1 MRRGLGVDRLLGAD
15 DPGGCSGRGVCSNLT
30 CVCEDGWTGPAC
42 AGAVPQRL
50 RRSWV
55 VPQWR
60 MPLRA
65 RAVRMRA
72 PPPAPPRPAPRRARP
87 APRRPA
93 PPRAACA
100 RECSC
105 RSRPSSRRMPRYGDD
120 CGRLLCPN
128 ACSNGRCASDGTCEC
143 AGWMRFDCS
152 GAAVPRT
159 ARAATRRLLAAPP
172 TGRLSALAACVST
185 ARACACRA
193 GRGLTVASQPA
204 RRTKGLFAVATA
216 CATSC
221 AGRAIARRGGL
232 GPIALNAR
240 ARTGRA
246 VTAASASTSAA
257 TAPLASR
264 VRIAALNYA
273 STAALEMVPA
283 GWDGV
288 FVILAGE
295 VGCSPPVRPP
305 RPSTLPAPPP
315 GPQPPACPPC
325 AGDDCSELSCMRAA
339 DGGCATAVRVRDRPD
354 ASGKPGTDVA
364 CSAMR
369 GGLATA
375 ASRLPAPMAAG
386 RGACVDGRC
395 LCEDGWS
402 GKNCATRMPPWARR
416 GACNNGTCACL
427 PPYFGADCGAACP
440 AECSFHGACLP
451 TGKCECF
458 DGWQGEACAERCEGD
473 GCPAQ
478 ISGAAQKGGMW
489 ALAKTSTQQQQ
500 LKKGTRHT
508 ASARRSAATLQ
519 AELHGLQT
527 DQRGEARLAAGGIA
541 LPLLE
546 AVRRR
551 SAGDAQDRRCG
562 RGWQNL

>member
-1 MRRGLGVDRLLGAD
+1 M
-15 DPGGCSGRGVCSNLT
+15 
-30 CVCEDGWTGPAC
+30 
-42 AGAVPQRL
+42 PQRL

-72 PPPAPPRPAPRRARP
+72 PPHAPPRAAPRRARPAPRPAPPRPAPRRVRL
-87 APRRPA
+87 RV
-93 PPRAACA
+93 
-100 RECSC
+100 CSC
-105 RSRPSSRRMPRYGDD
+105 RSHDPRPAACTAGTATTATGFSARTRARGTAAAPQTGPASATLDG
-120 CGRLLCPN
+120 CGSTAL
-128 ACSNGRCASDGTCEC
+128 S
-143 AGWMRFDCS
+143 
-152 GAAVPRT
+152 AAVPRT

-305 RPSTLPAPPP
+305 RPSTSPSPHRP
-315 GPQPPACPPC
+315 GPNHQRAHPVQATT
-325 AGDDCSELSCMRAA
+325 ALSSRVCVRRT
-339 DGGCATAVRVRDRPD
+339 GRCATAV
-354 ASGKPGTDVA
+354 
-364 CSAMR
+364 
-369 GGLATA
+369 
-375 ASRLPAPMAAG
+375 
-386 RGACVDGRC
+386 
-395 LCEDGWS
+395 
-402 GKNCATRMPPWARR
+402 
-416 GACNNGTCACL
+416 
-427 PPYFGADCGAACP
+427 
-440 AECSFHGACLP
+440 
-451 TGKCECF
+451 
-458 DGWQGEACAERCEGD
+458 
-473 GCPAQ
+473 
-478 ISGAAQKGGMW
+478 
-489 ALAKTSTQQQQ
+489 
-500 LKKGTRHT
+500 
-508 ASARRSAATLQ
+508 ASA
-519 AELHGLQT
+519 
-527 DQRGEARLAAGGIA
+527 
-541 LPLLE
+541 
-546 AVRRR
+546 
-551 SAGDAQDRRCG
+551 
-562 RGWQNL
+562 